1 MGCLRRERP
10 PTRAIPDI
18 RLLDGLDDH
27 LQQLK
32 DLKNR
37 IWRAIS
43 RALGAKNIRSLA
55 RTVNSWFNKRIH
67 GRRRVQRHPDAG
79 TAAPVPGRAPD
90 VSPEPVADPPADL
103 GPELPPYANLDKLT
117 DAVLA
122 STGMFALFDEHDKQ
136 EEVNS
141 NSKGKGKED
150 INEVIIVTPD
160 KRQSYIIFMK
170 SEKNLI
176 SNFFMLNPTDY
187 EISNAHKTKKS
198 WGKILLE
205 GFQRFYL
212 SC

>member
-43 RALGAKNIRSLA
+43 RALGAKNIRSMA
-55 RTVNSWFNKRIH
+55 RRFNRWFSKSIH
-67 GRRRVQRHPDAG
+67 GRRRGKRKPDAV
-79 TAAPVPGRAPD
+79 TAAPVPERAHD
-90 VSPEPVADPPADL
+90 VSPEPVADRLADL
-103 GPELPPYANLDKLT
+103 GPELPPYVNFDKLT

-122 STGMFALFDEHDKQ
+122 GTDMFARVDEHDN

-141 NSKGKGKED
+141 NSKGKKED
-150 INEVIIVTPD
+150 INLVRIITLD
-160 KRQSYIIFMK
+160 ELQSYM
-170 SEKNLI
+170 SHD
-176 SNFFMLNPTDY
+176 M
-187 EISNAHKTKKS
+187 
-198 WGKILLE
+198 
-205 GFQRFYL
+205 
-212 SC
+212 